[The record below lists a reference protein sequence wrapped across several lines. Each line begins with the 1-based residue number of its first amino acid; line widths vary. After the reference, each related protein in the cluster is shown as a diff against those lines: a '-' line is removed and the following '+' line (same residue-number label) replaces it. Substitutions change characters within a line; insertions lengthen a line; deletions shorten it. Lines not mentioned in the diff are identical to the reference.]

1 MSSVKISKIEMVEAI
16 TEHLAGEGKRMTNLK
31 KASVVQLE
39 ELVVKYGIDIN
50 AFVVERKA
58 EMKNQRIKD
67 KKDKEERIARQ
78 EEASRIWRE
87 QTTKIKSLCDDV
99 IDDKLL
105 INKYACLMELK
116 ENAYW
121 KENGA
126 ELLAENDKTIAY
138 VDKQYE
144 YYKKTLPSGAMLE
157 RVDETTINVRGVMVQ
172 HNWLNEKK
180 TTEYHMCSAE
190 GAIHSLNI
198 HSVKR
203 NLYDYGVLEGLCDIQ
218 KYYINGKADYLLAK
232 KQKEEEDYLEMIK
245 EIEDYVKDKY
255 AVVLKKYRMEF
266 TRKCSIEWEINCL
279 EYSKKKMKNNN
290 IPIYKWTNQ

>member
-16 TEHLAGEGKRMTNLK
+16 TEHLADEGKRMSNLK

-50 AFVVERKA
+50 AFAIERRA

-67 KKDKEERIARQ
+67 KKKKEERIAR
-78 EEASRIWRE
+78 EEEESRIWNDKMK
-87 QTTKIKSLCDDV
+87 KIKSLCEV

-105 INKYACLMELK
+105 INKYACLMGLK

-121 KENGA
+121 KRNSA
-126 ELLAENDKTIAY
+126 ELLAENANIIAY

-144 YYKKTLPSGAMLE
+144 HYKNTLPSGAMLE
-157 RVDETTINVRGVMVQ
+157 RVDETTINVRGVMVSEGC
-172 HNWLNEKK
+172 LKKKDNE
-180 TTEYHMCSAE
+180 EYNMRSAE
-190 GAIHSLNI
+190 CKIHSL
-198 HSVKR
+198 KR

-218 KYYINGKADYLLAK
+218 KYYINGRADYLLAK
-232 KQKEEEDYLEMIK
+232 KQKEVEKELLMIK

-255 AVVLKKYRMEF
+255 AVVFNKYRMEF
-266 TRKCSIEWEINCL
+266 TRKCCIKWEINCY
-279 EYSKKKMKNNN
+279 EYAKKINEKL
-290 IPIYKWTNQ
+290 